1 MSTTNLLS
9 SLRPVDGAVKK
20 RKRVGRGDAS
30 GHGGTSGRGHKG
42 DKARSGSRRRAW
54 FEGGQMPIYR
64 RVPKRGFKSLNKVE
78 YQIVN
83 IKDIEKIEASEI
95 RIEELVKSGLVK
107 SSRKPVKIL
116 GDGELS
122 RAVTIYANAFS
133 KSAKEKIEKAGGKAE
148 VV

>member
-1 MSTTNLLS
+1 MSTNLLS
-9 SLRPVDGAVKK
+9 SLRPADGAVKK

-107 SSRKPVKIL
+107 SFRKPVKIL

>member
-1 MSTTNLLS
+1 MSTNLLS
-9 SLRPVDGAVKK
+9 SLRPADGAVRD

-42 DKARSGSRRRAW
+42 DRARSGSRRRAW
-54 FEGGQMPIYR
+54 FEGGQMPLYR

-78 YQIVN
+78 YQVVN
-83 IKDIEKIEASEI
+83 IKDLEKIETSEI
-95 RIEELVKSGLVK
+95 RIEDLVKSGLVK

-122 RAVTIYANAFS
+122 RAVTVYANAFS
-133 KSAKEKIEKAGGKAE
+133 KSAREKIEKAGGKAE